1 MTRGAQ
7 SLKFAS
13 TQMNRHSSRSHAICR
28 LFVEGKVRRGQ
39 SSHVRTGGGG
49 GGGGGSGC
57 GTPHDP
63 DQGTRMP
70 RPQLVHV
77 PLATGT
83 RTIGTP
89 RRGRM
94 TTPRA
99 PAQSTQCV
107 TVDLF
112 ADDGGD
118 DSRSRPPASGAPYP
132 APPPVMTAPSLDAE
146 LDWNESRNA
155 SQRASFVGRR
165 TSQSSPCIASG
176 FADGS
181 PYSTRPSLYRELS
194 APSPSLLVSTP
205 RTLAALSSPRFGS
218 EAAASPRRSVDLDV
232 WRRQSV
238 AMISEM
244 IRNAVSGSM
253 GARNSHNHA
262 HGRYDLARSCPSSMI
277 VLYTVRIQYFTW
289 YLVYQVMVL
298 TPLDAS
304 TAASRAHTPPLC
316 TPPGSPWV
324 QHRKRVS
331 PPRGRHHCARPRSTV
346 CFVVFNTPHD
356 HTSQQASKQAIK
368 ARQQSTCEQA
378 SSPPS
383 ANGRTDGDTREC

>member
-39 SSHVRTGGGG
+39 SSHVRTGGG

-244 IRNAVSGSM
+244 IRNAVSGST

-262 HGRYDLARSCPSSMI
+262 HGRYDLHVHARALHWRCAHLSA
-277 VLYTVRIQYFTW
+277 
-289 YLVYQVMVL
+289 QVSTHGSTKGTL
-298 TPLDAS
+298 T
-304 TAASRAHTPPLC
+304 LC
-316 TPPGSPWV
+316 DLAGSED
-324 QHRKRVS
+324 VS
-331 PPRGRHHCARPRSTV
+331 KSGATGLTLAEAKKI
-346 CFVVFNTPHD
+346 NTSLLALGNVIH
-356 HTSQQASKQAIK
+356 AL
-368 ARQQSTCEQA
+368 
-378 SSPPS
+378 
-383 ANGRTDGDTREC
+383 TRERGGTCTCRVHTLPLAAVPASMP